1 MRRRDVL
8 KLAGTSG
15 LGMGAAVAFA
25 GCGTPERE
33 FHLQSPVEIPEDTV
47 TGLDTWYATIC
58 QDSGDG
64 CGVIVR
70 VKSGRA
76 RKIEGNPDYPLN
88 RGKSSARAQA
98 ALQTLYNP
106 DRIPNPMIPRRN
118 RGSGRYRFMR
128 WDDVLP
134 EFQDKIG
141 AARESGG
148 IVMITE
154 PVNGHLGMILER
166 FTQNIGAR
174 WLTFEPLEQ
183 AAVRQASAQVFG
195 TSRVPQFDIA
205 NTDYVLSIGG
215 NFLESG
221 DSLVHYGQAYG
232 HFRQGEGRS
241 RGTFAHF
248 DTHLTMTAANADEW
262 HPVTPGTEGVLALSI
277 AHAVLDGRPVP
288 AALQPLTGGEGTLEA
303 YAAENVADAI
313 GVPAE
318 VIQRVAHDFA
328 AAPTAVSIGGGS
340 AAGHTNGLFNM
351 SAIFALNLLK
361 DNVGKQGGVLLNAPS
376 PLPDIPADA
385 PVTSFEEWQAFLGEI
400 ESGQVPQV
408 LLIHGANP
416 VFGLPG
422 VLNAGSTLDAIPYI
436 VSFSNV
442 LDETTALADLILP
455 DHHYL
460 ESWGTSVPPLGA
472 EYSTLG
478 VQQPVV
484 RPYHQEFEGAAG
496 TRAFADVLLSLAQS
510 LGESLAEALP
520 WTTMRDAIRASVDEL
535 QARGDGSVT
544 SDDPEVFW
552 LSVLQRGGWWVPA
565 ESVTADAPDLT
576 GLTTAEADFS
586 SDAGDFPYHLIVTPS
601 VLLGDGSG
609 SLAASP
615 WLQSTADPM
624 TTGVWTTWAAL
635 SPQTM
640 AALGIQENDIV
651 RITSVAGSLLAPAY
665 PYPGIGEGVVS
676 VPLGQ
681 GHQELGRYA
690 ENRGENALRI
700 LAPVM
705 QEQTGA
711 LAWSATRVRIAPT
724 GRRTRLPRIEGI
736 TAPVQMPDE
745 KTFQITN
752 ETQ

>member
-25 GCGTPERE
+25 GCGTPDRE
-33 FHLQSPVEIPEDTV
+33 FHIQSPVEIPEDTI
-47 TGLDTWYATIC
+47 TGLDTWYASIC

-134 EFQDKIG
+134 DFQERLS
-141 AARESGG
+141 AAQNGG

-195 TSRVPQFDIA
+195 TTRVPQFDIA
-205 NTDYVLSIGG
+205 NTAYVLSIGG
-215 NFLESG
+215 NFLEGG
-221 DSLVHYGQAYG
+221 DSPVHYGQAYG
-232 HFRQGEGRS
+232 EFRQGENRS

-262 HPVTPGTEGVLALSI
+262 HPVNPGTEGILALSI

-288 AALQPLTGGEGTLEA
+288 AALQPLTGGEGSLDA
-303 YAAENVADAI
+303 YAAEQVADVT
-313 GVPAE
+313 GVPVE
-318 VIQRVAHDFA
+318 VIERVAHDFA
-328 AAPTAVSIGGGS
+328 AAPTAVAMGGGS
-340 AAGHTNGLFNM
+340 AAGHTNGLSNM
-351 SAIFALNLLK
+351 AAIFALNLLK
-361 DNVGKQGGVLLNAPS
+361 GNVGRQGGVLLNAPS
-376 PLPDIPADA
+376 PLPDIPAEA
-385 PVTSFEEWQAFLGEI
+385 PVTSYEEWETFLSEI

-416 VFGLPG
+416 VYGLPG
-422 VLNAGSTLDAIPYI
+422 VLNAAGVLDAIPYI

-496 TRAFADVLLSLAQS
+496 TRAFADVLLGLAQT
-510 LGESLAEALP
+510 LGGPLAEALP
-520 WTTMRDAIRASVDEL
+520 WDSMRDAIRASVDEL

-552 LSVLQRGGWWVPA
+552 LSVLQRGGWWVASEP
-565 ESVTADAPDLT
+565 VTAEAPDLS
-576 GLTTAEADFS
+576 GVPAMEPEFS
-586 SDAGDFPYHLIVTPS
+586 SDAEDYPYHLIVTPS

-624 TTGVWTTWAAL
+624 TTGVWGTWVAL
-635 SPQTM
+635 SPKTM
-640 AALGIQENDIV
+640 EALSIQENDIV
-651 RITSVAGSLLAPAY
+651 RITSTAGSLLAPAY

-690 ENRGENALRI
+690 ENRGENALRM
-700 LAPVM
+700 LAPVI

-745 KTFQITN
+745 KTFQVTN

>member
-8 KLAGTSG
+8 KLAGASG
-15 LGMGAAVAFA
+15 LGMGAVAFA
-25 GCGTPERE
+25 GCGTPDRE
-33 FHLQSPVEIPEDTV
+33 FHLQSPVEIPEDMV
-47 TGLDTWYATIC
+47 TGLDNWYASIC
-58 QDSGDG
+58 QDIGDG
-64 CGVIVR
+64 CGIVVR
-70 VKSGRA
+70 VNGGRA

-98 ALQTLYNP
+98 ALQSLYNP
-106 DRIPNPMIPRRN
+106 DRIPNPMVPRRG

-134 EFQDKIG
+134 EFQEKLV
-141 AARESGG
+141 AAQGGG

-183 AAVRQASAQVFG
+183 AAVRQASQQVFG

-215 NFLESG
+215 NFLEG
-221 DSLVHYGQAYG
+221 GAAPVHYGRAYG
-232 HFRQGEGRS
+232 EFRQGEGRS

-262 HPVTPGTEGVLALSI
+262 YPVNPGTEGILALSI
-277 AHAVLDGRPVP
+277 AHAILAGGTVP
-288 AALQPLTGGEGTLEA
+288 AALRPLAGDDGTLA
-303 YAAENVADAI
+303 NYAAEKVAAVT
-313 GVPAE
+313 GVPAN
-318 VIQRVAHDFA
+318 VIENIAHDFA
-328 AAPTAVSIGGGS
+328 AAPAAVAMGGGS
-340 AAGHTNGLFNM
+340 AAGHTNGVFNM
-351 SAIFALNLLK
+351 AAIFTLNLIK
-361 DNVGKQGGVLLNAPS
+361 GNVGQAGGVLLNAQS
-376 PLPDIPADA
+376 PLADIPAEA
-385 PVTSFEEWQAFLGEI
+385 PVTSFQEWQAFLNEV
-400 ESGQVPQV
+400 ESGQAPQV

-422 VLNAGSTLDAIPYI
+422 VLNTHSILDRIPYI

-442 LDETTALADLILP
+442 LDETTALSDLILP

-460 ESWGTSVPPLGA
+460 ESWGTSIPPIGA
-472 EYSTLG
+472 DYSTLG
-478 VQQPVV
+478 IQQPVV
-484 RPYHQEFEGAAG
+484 RPYHQEFQGEAG
-496 TRAFADVLLSLAQS
+496 SRAFADVLLYLAEEI
-510 LGESLAEALP
+510 GGPLAEALP
-520 WTTMRDAIRASVDEL
+520 WETMQEAIRASADEL
-535 QARGDGSVT
+535 QARGGGSVT

-552 LSVLQRGGWWVPA
+552 LSVLQRGGWWATA
-565 ESVTADAPDLT
+565 ESVEADAPDLSD
-576 GLTTAEADFS
+576 LTATEADFS
-586 SDAGDFPYHLIVTPS
+586 SDAQEYPYHLVVTPS

-609 SLAASP
+609 IFATSP
-615 WLQSTADPM
+615 WLQSTSDPM
-624 TTGVWTTWAAL
+624 TTGVWSTWIAL
-635 SPQTM
+635 SPKTM
-640 AALGIQENDIV
+640 AALGIEENDIV
-651 RITSVAGSLLAPAY
+651 RITSNSGSLLGPAY

-681 GHQELGRYA
+681 GHTELGRYA

-705 QEQTGA
+705 QEKTGA
-711 LAWSATRVRIAPT
+711 LAWSATRVRIART

-745 KTFQITN
+745 QTFQVTN
-752 ETQ
+752 ESH

>member
-15 LGMGAAVAFA
+15 IGMGAAVAFA

-33 FHLQSPVEIPEDTV
+33 FHIQSPVDIPEDTV
-47 TGLDTWYATIC
+47 TGLDAWYASIC

-64 CGVIVR
+64 SGVIVR

-88 RGKSSARAQA
+88 RGKTSARTQA

-106 DRIPNPMIPRRN
+106 DRIPNPMVPRRK
-118 RGSGRYRFMR
+118 RDSSRYRFMR
-128 WDDVLP
+128 WDEVLP
-134 EFQDKIG
+134 EFQEKLS
-141 AARESGG
+141 AASNGG

-174 WLTFEPLEQ
+174 WLTYEPLEK
-183 AAVRQASAQVFG
+183 AAVRQASSLVFG
-195 TSRVPQFDIA
+195 TTRVPQFDIA
-205 NTDYVLSIGG
+205 NTSYLLSIGG
-215 NFLESG
+215 DFLEGG
-221 DSLVHYGQAYG
+221 DSPVHYGRAYG
-232 HFRQGEGRS
+232 NFRQGAGRS

-262 HPVTPGTEGVLALSI
+262 HPINPGTEGILALSI
-277 AHAVLDGRPVP
+277 AHAILDGRAVP
-288 AALQPLTGGEGTLEA
+288 AALQPLTGGEGNLEA
-303 YAAENVADAI
+303 YAAEQVADAT

-328 AAPTAVSIGGGS
+328 AAPTAVAMGGGS

-351 SAIFALNLLK
+351 TAIFALNLLK
-361 DNVGKQGGVLLNAPS
+361 NNVRQKGGVLLNAPS
-376 PLPDIPADA
+376 PLEDIPAEA
-385 PVTSFEEWQAFLGEI
+385 PVTSFQDWETFLNEVDN
-400 ESGQVPQV
+400 GQVPQV
-408 LLIHGANP
+408 LLVHGANP

-422 VLNAGSTLDAIPYI
+422 VLNAASVLGRIPYI

-455 DHHYL
+455 DHHFL

-472 EYSTLG
+472 EYATLG
-478 VQQPVV
+478 IQQPVV
-484 RPYHQEFEGAAG
+484 RPYHQEFDGAAG
-496 TRAFADVLLSLAQS
+496 TRAFADVLLGLAQT
-510 LGESLAEALP
+510 LGGPLTEALP
-520 WTTMRDAIRASVDEL
+520 WESMRDAIRASVDEL
-535 QARGDGSVT
+535 QARGEGSVT

-565 ESVTADAPDLT
+565 ESVSPAAPDLSS
-576 GLTTAEADFS
+576 LQVAEPDFS
-586 SDAGDFPYHLIVTPS
+586 SDAQAYPYHLVVTPS

-615 WLQSTADPM
+615 WLQSTSDPM
-624 TTGVWTTWAAL
+624 TTGVWGTWIAL
-635 SPQTM
+635 SPKTM
-640 AALGIQENDIV
+640 EALGIQENDIV
-651 RITSVAGSLLAPAY
+651 RLTSVAGSMLAPVY

-681 GHQELGRYA
+681 GHEQLGRYA
-690 ENRGENALRI
+690 ENRGDNPLRI
-700 LAPVM
+700 LAPVV

-711 LAWSATRVRIAPT
+711 LAWSATRVRIAAT

-752 ETQ
+752 ES

>member
-8 KLAGTSG
+8 KLAGASG
-15 LGMGAAVAFA
+15 LGIGTGVAFA
-25 GCGTPERE
+25 GCGTPDRE
-33 FHLQSPVEIPEDTV
+33 FHLQSPVDIPEDTV
-47 TGLDTWYATIC
+47 TGLDTWYASIC

-64 CGVIVR
+64 CGIIVR

-106 DRIPNPMIPRRN
+106 DRIPNPMVPRRT

-128 WDDVLP
+128 WDDALP
-134 EFQDKIG
+134 DFQEKLV
-141 AARESGG
+141 AAADGG
-148 IVMITE
+148 VVMITE
-154 PVNGHLGMILER
+154 PVNGHLGMIIER
-166 FTQNIGAR
+166 FTENIGAR
-174 WLTFEPLEQ
+174 WLTFEPLEK
-183 AAVRQASAQVFG
+183 AAVRQASAKVFG
-195 TSRVPQFDIA
+195 TARVPQFDIA

-215 NFLESG
+215 SFLEDG
-221 DSLVHYGQAYG
+221 ESLVHYGQAYG
-232 HFRQGEGRS
+232 NFRQGEGRS

-262 HPVTPGTEGVLALSI
+262 HPVNPGTEGMLALSI
-277 AHAVLDGRPVP
+277 AHAVLGDSAVP
-288 AALQPLTGGEGTLEA
+288 AALQPLTGGQGNLAA
-303 YAAENVADAI
+303 YAAESVAEAT

-328 AAPTAVSIGGGS
+328 AAPTAVAIGGGS

-351 SAIFALNLLK
+351 TAVFALNLLK
-361 DNVGKQGGVLLNAPS
+361 SNVGQRGGVLLNAPS
-376 PLPDIPADA
+376 PLPDIPAE
-385 PVTSFEEWQAFLGEI
+385 PRVTSFDEWQTFLKEV
-400 ESGQVPQV
+400 ENGQAPQV

-422 VLNAGSTLDAIPYI
+422 VLDAGSVLDRIPYI

-460 ESWGTSVPPLGA
+460 ESWGTSVPPLGSQYA
-472 EYSTLG
+472 TLG

-496 TRAFADVLLSLAQS
+496 SRAFADVLLALAQS
-510 LGESLAEALP
+510 LGGSLAEALP
-520 WTTMRDAIRASVDEL
+520 WESMRDAIRASVDEL

-544 SDDPEVFW
+544 SEDPEVFW

-565 ESVTADAPDLT
+565 EAVTAEAPDLS
-576 GLTTAEADFS
+576 GLTAAEAEFS
-586 SDAGDFPYHLIVTPS
+586 SDSQEYPYHLVVTPS

-609 SLAASP
+609 SLAVSP

-624 TTGVWTTWAAL
+624 TTGVWATWIAL
-635 SPQTM
+635 SPKLM
-640 AALGIQENDIV
+640 ADLGIEENDIV
-651 RITSVAGSLLAPAY
+651 RITSVAGSLLGPAY
-665 PYPGIGEGVVS
+665 PYLGMGEGIVS

-681 GHQELGRYA
+681 GHRELGRYA
-690 ENRGENALRI
+690 ENRGDNALRV

-705 QEQTGA
+705 QAETGA

-745 KTFQITN
+745 KTFQVTN
-752 ETQ
+752 ETH

>member
-25 GCGTPERE
+25 GCGTPDRE
-33 FHLQSPVEIPEDTV
+33 FRIQSPVDIPEDTV

-88 RGKSSARAQA
+88 RGKSSGRAQA

-106 DRIPNPMIPRRN
+106 DRIPNPMVPRRS

-134 EFQDKIG
+134 GFLEKLT
-141 AARESGG
+141 AAREGG

-154 PVNGHLGMILER
+154 PVNGHLGMILEQ
-166 FTQNIGAR
+166 FTQSIGAR

-195 TSRVPQFDIA
+195 TSRVPQFDVA

-221 DSLVHYGQAYG
+221 DSPVHYGQAYG

-262 HPVTPGTEGVLALSI
+262 HPVNPGTEGILALSI

-288 AALQPLTGGEGTLEA
+288 AALQPLTGGEGTLDA
-303 YAAENVADAI
+303 YAAENVADVT
-313 GVPAE
+313 GVGAE
-318 VIQRVAHDFA
+318 VVARIAHDFA
-328 AAPTAVSIGGGS
+328 ASPTAVAMGGGS

-351 SAIFALNLLK
+351 VAVFALNLLK
-361 DNVGKQGGVLLNAPS
+361 NNVGQTGGVLLNAPS
-376 PLPDIPADA
+376 PLENIPAEA
-385 PVTSFEEWQAFLGEI
+385 PVTSFQEWEAFLSEI
-400 ESGQVPQV
+400 ENGQVPDV

-422 VLNAGSTLDAIPYI
+422 VLNAASTLDAIPYI

-460 ESWGTSVPPLGA
+460 ESWGTSVPALGA

-478 VQQPVV
+478 IQQPVV
-484 RPYHQEFEGAAG
+484 RPYHQEFEGEAG

-510 LGESLAEALP
+510 IGGQLAEALP
-520 WTTMRDAIRASVDEL
+520 WNSMRDAIRASIDEL

-565 ESVTADAPDLT
+565 ERAAADAPDLT
-576 GLTTAEADFS
+576 GIDAPEAEFS
-586 SDAGDFPYHLIVTPS
+586 SAARDYPYHLIVTPS

-609 SLAASP
+609 SLAVSP

-624 TTGVWTTWAAL
+624 TTGVWGTWVAL
-635 SPQTM
+635 SPKTM
-640 AALGIQENDIV
+640 AELGILENDIV
-651 RITSVAGSLLAPAY
+651 RLTSVAGSLLAPAY

-681 GHQELGRYA
+681 GHSELGRYA
-690 ENRGENALRI
+690 ENRGDNPLRI

-711 LAWSATRVRIAPT
+711 LAWSATRVRIAST
-724 GRRTRLPRIEGI
+724 GRRTRLARIEGI

-752 ETQ
+752 ETN

>member
-8 KLAGTSG
+8 KLAGASG
-15 LGMGAAVAFA
+15 LGIGSGVAFV
-25 GCGTPERE
+25 GCGAPERE
-33 FHLQSPVEIPEDTV
+33 YHIQSPVDIPEDTI
-47 TGLDTWYATIC
+47 TGLDTWYASIC

-106 DRIPNPMIPRRN
+106 DRIPNPMVPRQR

-134 EFQDKIG
+134 EFQEKLS
-141 AARESGG
+141 AAQDGG

-166 FTQNIGAR
+166 FSQSIGAR
-174 WLTFEPLEQ
+174 WLTYEPLEQ

-195 TSRVPQFDIA
+195 TTRVPQFDVA
-205 NTDYVLSIGG
+205 HTDYVLSIGG
-215 NFLESG
+215 NFLEGG
-221 DSLVHYGQAYG
+221 DSPVHYGRAYG

-262 HPVTPGTEGVLALSI
+262 HPVNPGTEGILALSI
-277 AHAVLDGRPVP
+277 AHAVLDGKTVP
-288 AALQPLTGGEGTLEA
+288 PALRPLTGGEGTFAA
-303 YAAENVADAI
+303 YAAANVADI
-313 GVPAE
+313 TGVPAD
-318 VIQRVAHDFA
+318 VIQSVAHDFA
-328 AAPTAVSIGGGS
+328 AAPTAVAMGGGS

-351 SAIFALNLLK
+351 TAVFALNLLK
-361 DNVGKQGGVLLNAPS
+361 ENVGRQGGVLLNAPS
-376 PLPDIPADA
+376 PLPDIPADT
-385 PVTSFEEWQAFLGEI
+385 PVTSFQEWEAFLSEI
-400 ESGQVPQV
+400 DRGQVPQV

-422 VLNAGSTLDAIPYI
+422 VLNAANILEEIPYI

-460 ESWGTSVPPLGA
+460 ESWGTSVPPVGA

-478 VQQPVV
+478 IQQPVV

-496 TRAFADVLLSLAQS
+496 TRAFADVLLGLAQTI
-510 LGESLAEALP
+510 GGAAAEALP
-520 WTTMRDAIRASVDEL
+520 WESMRDAIRASVDEL

-565 ESVTADAPDLT
+565 ESVPANEPDLT
-576 GLTTAEADFS
+576 GVTLAEPDFS
-586 SDAGDFPYHLIVTPS
+586 SAAQDYPYHLIVTPS

-624 TTGVWTTWAAL
+624 TTGVWSTWIAL
-635 SPQTM
+635 NPKTM
-640 AALGIQENDIV
+640 AALGIAENDIV

-681 GHQELGRYA
+681 GHSELGRYA

-700 LAPVM
+700 LAPVV

-711 LAWSATRVRIAPT
+711 LAWSATRVRIART

-745 KTFQITN
+745 QTFQITN
-752 ETQ
+752 ETH

>member
-8 KLAGTSG
+8 KLAGASG
-15 LGMGAAVAFA
+15 LGLGAVAFA
-25 GCGTPERE
+25 GCGTPDRE
-33 FHLQSPVEIPEDTV
+33 FHLQSPVEIPEDMV
-47 TGLDTWYATIC
+47 TGLDNWYASIC
-58 QDSGDG
+58 QDTGDG
-64 CGVIVR
+64 CGIIVR
-70 VKSGRA
+70 VNGGRA

-88 RGKSSARAQA
+88 RGKSSAKAQA
-98 ALQTLYNP
+98 ALQSLYNP
-106 DRIPNPMIPRRN
+106 DRIPNPMVPRRV
-118 RGSGRYRFMR
+118 RGSGRYHFMR

-134 EFQDKIG
+134 EFQEKLV
-141 AARESGG
+141 AAQGN

-183 AAVRQASAQVFG
+183 SAVRQASQQVFG

-215 NFLESG
+215 NFLEGG
-221 DSLVHYGQAYG
+221 DAPVHYGRAYG
-232 HFRQGEGRS
+232 EFRQGEGRT

-248 DTHLTMTAANADEW
+248 DTHLTMTAASADEW
-262 HPVTPGTEGVLALSI
+262 HPVNPGTEGILALSI
-277 AHAVLDGRPVP
+277 AHAVLDGRAVP
-288 AALQPLTGGEGTLEA
+288 AALRPLTGGQETLDA
-303 YAAENVADAI
+303 YAADQVAAET

-318 VIQRVAHDFA
+318 VIRHVALDFA
-328 AAPTAVSIGGGS
+328 AAPTAVAMGGGS
-340 AAGHTNGLFNM
+340 AAGHTNGLFSM
-351 SAIFALNLLK
+351 AAIFALNLLK
-361 DNVGKQGGVLLNAPS
+361 GNVGQAGGVLLNAPS
-376 PLPDIPADA
+376 PLPNIPAEA
-385 PVTSFEEWQAFLGEI
+385 PVTSFQEWEAFLSEVEG
-400 ESGQVPQV
+400 GQVPQV

-422 VLNAGSTLDAIPYI
+422 VLNASDILDRIPYI

-442 LDETTALADLILP
+442 LDETTALSDLILP

-460 ESWGTSVPPLGA
+460 ESWGTSIPKVGA
-472 EYSTLG
+472 EYATIG
-478 VQQPVV
+478 IQQPVV
-484 RPYHQEFEGAAG
+484 RPYHQEFQGEAG
-496 TRAFADVLLSLAQS
+496 SRAFADVLLSLAEQI
-510 LGESLAEALP
+510 GGPLAEALP
-520 WTTMRDAIRASVDEL
+520 WETMQEAIRASADEL

-544 SDDPEVFW
+544 SEDPEVFW
-552 LSVLQRGGWWVPA
+552 MSVLQRGGWWVRA
-565 ESVTADAPDLT
+565 EGVEADAPDLS
-576 GLTTAEADFS
+576 GLTAAEPEFS
-586 SDAGDFPYHLIVTPS
+586 SDASEYPYHLVVTPS

-609 SLAASP
+609 SFAASP
-615 WLQSTADPM
+615 WLQSTSDPM
-624 TTGVWTTWAAL
+624 TTGVWSTWIAL
-635 SPQTM
+635 SPKTM

-651 RITSVAGSLLAPAY
+651 RITSNSGSLLGPAY

-681 GHQELGRYA
+681 GHTELGRYA

-700 LAPVM
+700 LAPVV

-711 LAWSATRVRIAPT
+711 LAWSATRVRIART

-752 ETQ
+752 ES